1 MEMSLQSAEQIA
13 NSIQQILDS
22 FTSTPGLVQK
32 LKSRKF
38 WLALA
43 GLFIG
48 ICGILG
54 LGNNPYAVVIFT
66 TLQVISIVVYCMS
79 EGKIDAERVH
89 AMGNAIENL
98 SDALKELLHKD
109 EKEQEPVA
117 TRSESPAITNLSSG
131 TVTIMD
137 NNTMKD
143 PANDKASGGT
153 TEPQTDE
160 VETPVQGS
168 STDDIPD
175 SDTLDV
181 IGVDGEDQESESV

>member
-1 MEMSLQSAEQIA
+1 MSLQSAEQIA

-38 WLALA
+38 WLAIA

-98 SDALKELLHKD
+98 SDALKELLRKD

-131 TVTIMD
+131 TVTISD

-143 PANDKASGGT
+143 PANDKASGDT

-160 VETPVQGS
+160 VETPVQDS

>member
-1 MEMSLQSAEQIA
+1 MSLQSAEQIA
-13 NSIQQILDS
+13 NSSQQILDS

-38 WLALA
+38 WLAVA

-54 LGNNPYAVVIFT
+54 WGDNPYAVAIFT

-79 EGKIDAERVH
+79 EGKIDAERIQ

-109 EKEQEPVA
+109 DEQEQESVA
-117 TRSESPAITNLSSG
+117 TQPEPPDITDLSSG
-131 TVTIMD
+131 TVSITD

-143 PANDKASGGT
+143 PKPDDTSDT
-153 TEPQTDE
+153 TEPQADE
-160 VETPVQGS
+160 VETPVQDPS
-168 STDDIPD
+168 LNDIPD

>member
-1 MEMSLQSAEQIA
+1 MSLQSAEQIA

-22 FTSTPGLVQK
+22 FTTSPGLAQK

-38 WLALA
+38 WLAVA

-54 LGNNPYAVVIFT
+54 WGDNPYAVAIFT
-66 TLQVISIVVYCMS
+66 ALQVISIVVYCMS
-79 EGKIDAERVH
+79 EGKIDAERIQ

-98 SDALKELLHKD
+98 SEALKELLHKD
-109 EKEQEPVA
+109 EQEQEPVA
-117 TRSESPAITNLSSG
+117 TQPEPPDITDLSSG
-131 TVTIMD
+131 TVSITD

-143 PANDKASGGT
+143 PKPDDTSDT
-153 TEPQTDE
+153 TESQTDE
-160 VETPVQGS
+160 VETPVQDPS
-168 STDDIPD
+168 LNDIPD

>member
-1 MEMSLQSAEQIA
+1 MSLQSAEQIA
-13 NSIQQILDS
+13 ISIQQILDS

-38 WLALA
+38 WLAVA

-54 LGNNPYAVVIFT
+54 WGDNPYAVAIFT
-66 TLQVISIVVYCMS
+66 ALQVISIVVYCMS
-79 EGKIDAERVH
+79 EGKIDAERIQ

-98 SDALKELLHKD
+98 SSALKELLHKED
-109 EKEQEPVA
+109 EKEQEPIA
-117 TRSESPAITNLSSG
+117 TQPESPGITDLSSG
-131 TVTIMD
+131 TVVITD

-143 PANDKASGGT
+143 PKPDDTSDT

-160 VETPVQGS
+160 VETPVQDPS
-168 STDDIPD
+168 LNDIPD

>member
-1 MEMSLQSAEQIA
+1 MSLQSAEQIA

-54 LGNNPYAVVIFT
+54 WGNNPYAVVIFT

-109 EKEQEPVA
+109 EKEPEPVA
-117 TRSESPAITNLSSG
+117 TQSESPAITNLSSG

-143 PANDKASGGT
+143 PANDKASGDT

>member
-1 MEMSLQSAEQIA
+1 MSLQSAEQIA

-38 WLALA
+38 WLAIA

-54 LGNNPYAVVIFT
+54 WGNNPYAVVIFT

-79 EGKIDAERVH
+79 EGKIDAERIQ

-109 EKEQEPVA
+109 EKEPEPVA
-117 TRSESPAITNLSSG
+117 AQSESPAITNLSSG
-131 TVTIMD
+131 TVTISD

-143 PANDKASGGT
+143 PANDKASGDT

>member
-1 MEMSLQSAEQIA
+1 MSLQSAEQIA

-22 FTSTPGLVQK
+22 FTTTPGIVQK

-38 WLALA
+38 WLAIA

-54 LGNNPYAVVIFT
+54 WGNNPYAVAIFT
-66 TLQVISIVVYCMS
+66 ALQIISIVVYCLS
-79 EGKIDAERVH
+79 EGKIDAERIQ

-98 SDALKELLHKD
+98 SGTLKELLDKED
-109 EKEQEPVA
+109 EKETESTTAQTDPVGGM
-117 TRSESPAITNLSSG
+117 TNLSSG
-131 TVTIMD
+131 DVVITD

-143 PANDKASGGT
+143 PASDEASGT
-153 TEPQTDE
+153 TKPETGE
-160 VETPVQGS
+160 VEMPVQDTS
-168 STDDIPD
+168 SNDIPD
-175 SDTLDV
+175 SDTLDA

>member
-1 MEMSLQSAEQIA
+1 MSLQSAEQIA

-22 FTSTPGLVQK
+22 FTTTPGLAQK

-38 WLALA
+38 WLAVA

-54 LGNNPYAVVIFT
+54 WGDNPYAVAIFT
-66 TLQVISIVVYCMS
+66 ALQVISIVVYCMS
-79 EGKIDAERVH
+79 EGKIDAERIQ

-98 SDALKELLHKD
+98 SEALKELLHKD
-109 EKEQEPVA
+109 EEKEQEPVA
-117 TRSESPAITNLSSG
+117 PQPESPGITDLSSG
-131 TVTIMD
+131 TVSITD

-143 PANDKASGGT
+143 PKPDDTSDT

-160 VETPVQGS
+160 VETPVQDPS
-168 STDDIPD
+168 LNDIPD

>member
-1 MEMSLQSAEQIA
+1 MSLQSAEQIA

-22 FTSTPGLVQK
+22 FTTTPGLAQK

-38 WLALA
+38 WLAVA

-54 LGNNPYAVVIFT
+54 WGNNPYAVAIFT
-66 TLQVISIVVYCMS
+66 ALQVISIVVYCMS
-79 EGKIDAERVH
+79 EGKIDAERIQ

-98 SDALKELLHKD
+98 SEALKELLHKD
-109 EKEQEPVA
+109 EQEQEPVA
-117 TRSESPAITNLSSG
+117 TQPEPPDITDLSSG
-131 TVTIMD
+131 TVSITD

-143 PANDKASGGT
+143 PKPDDTSDT

-160 VETPVQGS
+160 QVETPVQDPS
-168 STDDIPD
+168 LNDIPD

>member
-1 MEMSLQSAEQIA
+1 MSLQSAEQIA

-22 FTSTPGLVQK
+22 FTTTPGLAQK

-38 WLALA
+38 WLAVA

-54 LGNNPYAVVIFT
+54 WGDNPYAVAIFT
-66 TLQVISIVVYCMS
+66 ALQVISIVVYCMS
-79 EGKIDAERVH
+79 EGKIDAERIQ

-98 SDALKELLHKD
+98 SEALKELLHKD
-109 EKEQEPVA
+109 DKEQEPVA
-117 TRSESPAITNLSSG
+117 TQPEPPDITDLSSG
-131 TVTIMD
+131 TVSITD

-143 PANDKASGGT
+143 PKPDDTSDT

-160 VETPVQGS
+160 VETPVQDPS
-168 STDDIPD
+168 LNDIPD